1 MSDLA
6 PILIFCFD
14 RPDHLRR
21 VLESITRNPESASSH
36 LILRMDGAPAG
47 ASPDRL
53 ARMDS
58 VRQLLRERAWCK
70 SVEIH
75 ESERNMGL
83 AGSVME
89 GVSDAVARFGRV
101 IVLEDDLE
109 CSPFFLQFMNR
120 ALDVYADDHRVIS
133 ISGYIY
139 PIKATL
145 PETFFLRGA
154 DCWGWAT
161 WKRGWDL
168 FRSDGNALLSELQSR
183 QLSAAFDFDGS
194 YPYTEML
201 TDQVNGKNDSW
212 AIRWYASAFLLGKL
226 SLYPGRSLVQNLG
239 IDGSGTHN
247 GRSDRWQVPLAE
259 SAIAV
264 ERKESVEDPFVVE
277 RLQDYFRA
285 LNQPDPFWKRVVRRL
300 RRMI

>member
-1 MSDLA
+1 
-6 PILIFCFD
+6 
-14 RPDHLRR
+14 
-21 VLESITRNPESASSH
+21 
-36 LILRMDGAPAG
+36 
-47 ASPDRL
+47 
-53 ARMDS
+53 
-58 VRQLLRERAWCK
+58 
-70 SVEIH
+70 
-75 ESERNMGL
+75 
-83 AGSVME
+83 ME

-139 PIKATL
+139 PIKAAF

-212 AIRWYASAFLLGKL
+212 AIRWYASAFLSGKL

-239 IDGSGTHN
+239 IDGSGTHS
-247 GRSDRWQVPLAE
+247 GRSDRWR
-259 SAIAV
+259 V
-264 ERKESVEDPFVVE
+264 ELSETPVTVQRAESVEDPVVVE
-277 RLQDYFRA
+277 RLQEYFRA
-285 LNQPDPFWKRVVRRL
+285 LKRPDPLWTRVVRRL